1 MTRNTSPVYEA
12 RYGWDP
18 KTRRIVVVS
27 ALFTA
32 ALLLPGMPLYLRILG
47 LPLFGVGGLFM
58 AFVAM
63 SRKVAFRV
71 DETGVLL
78 GGSPA
83 RYKTTTAHVPW
94 NDITGFVLWR
104 RPAGVASLLYVG
116 LARREGA
123 PALPGDGPK
132 ARAVLGMLTPVPPDV
147 AISSRVVTGWRLDKD
162 RLNAAVAYFAP
173 DSFMQ
178 DEL

>member
-18 KTRRIVVVS
+18 KTIRVAVFSII
-27 ALFTA
+27 FTA
-32 ALLLPGMPLYLRILG
+32 ALLLPGMPLLARILG
-47 LPLFGVGGLFM
+47 LPLFGAGGLFM

-83 RYKTTTAHVPW
+83 RYKATTAHVPW
-94 NDITGFVLWR
+94 EDITGFVLWR
-104 RPAGVASLLYVG
+104 QVIATASLPYVG
-116 LARREGA
+116 VTRREGA

-132 ARAVLGMLTPVPPDV
+132 SRAVLEILAPVPPDTV
-147 AISSRVVTGWRLDKD
+147 MSSRAVTGWHFDKGQ
-162 RLNAAVAYFAP
+162 LIAAIAHFAP
-173 DSFMQ
+173 GTPLQ
-178 DEL
+178 DDL